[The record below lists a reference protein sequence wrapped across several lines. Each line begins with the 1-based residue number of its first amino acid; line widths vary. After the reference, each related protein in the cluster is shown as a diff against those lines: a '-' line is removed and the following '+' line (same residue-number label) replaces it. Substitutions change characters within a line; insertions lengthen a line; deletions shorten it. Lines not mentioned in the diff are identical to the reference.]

1 MGDHSQNRTHAIL
14 DEQSR
19 YLKAIK
25 IHRLSRLSDIRPG
38 MKMLEVGSG
47 SGYICK
53 YFSEIG
59 FGFEGTFAV
68 DVADER
74 QVESGYQFSLV
85 HDALLPFP
93 DREFDFII
101 SNHVIEHVGPER
113 NQMVHLS
120 EIKRCLKD
128 TGILYLAFPN
138 KWRLVEPH
146 YRVPFLSW
154 LPRGIAHV
162 ILRALGAAP
171 IYDCYPMAAGMARRL
186 LDQSGLTQNDKTI
199 EAITVVADVE
209 FSSRYIRF
217 LLKNLAPLW
226 GILKPIM
233 PTLIFVAE
241 KKDK

>member
-1 MGDHSQNRTHAIL
+1 MDDHIQNRTHAIL
-14 DEQSR
+14 DRKSR

-25 IHRLSRLSDIRPG
+25 IHRLSNINEIHHG
-38 MKMLEVGSG
+38 MKMLEIGSG

-53 YFSEIG
+53 YFSENG
-59 FGFEGTFAV
+59 FGKDGTFAV

-74 QVESGYQFSLV
+74 QVKDGYHFSIV
-85 HDALLPFP
+85 HGVLLPFP

-101 SNHVIEHVGPER
+101 SNHVIEHVGPDR
-113 NQMVHLS
+113 SQIIHLS

-128 TGILYLAFPN
+128 DGILYLAFPN

-154 LPRGIAHV
+154 LPRRIANV
-162 ILRALGAAP
+162 VLRTFGSAP
-171 IYDCYPMAAGMARRL
+171 FYDCYPMAAGKAMRL
-186 LDQSGLTQNDKTI
+186 LERSGLTQEDKTL
-199 EAITVVADVE
+199 EAVAVVAELE
-209 FSSRYIRF
+209 FDNRYARF
-217 LLKNLAPLW
+217 LLKSLTPFL

-233 PTLIFVAE
+233 PTLIFVSE